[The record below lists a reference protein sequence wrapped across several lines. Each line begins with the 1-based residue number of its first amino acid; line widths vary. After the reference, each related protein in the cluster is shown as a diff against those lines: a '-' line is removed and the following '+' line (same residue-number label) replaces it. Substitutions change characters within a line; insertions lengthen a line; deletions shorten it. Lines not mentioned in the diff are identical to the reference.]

1 MKVTFLFGSGADT
14 DASDKLKSGQSFA
27 EAFLQ
32 NRYSHQ
38 IKSITGFDASHFQL
52 IYPRSK
58 KVFIQTILA
67 QREKA
72 QKLFGTEIVDDIV
85 CYSYEKSSDHLSKK
99 IANHCSSW
107 YDTLKHPNAKS
118 IEIKN
123 FFLQNAVL
131 FDSLDE
137 KFNSLRDT
145 NYNSNAKRVINAY
158 LTVFLLMFESL
169 YDIPLDFEW
178 NYPSIFEKLKEPYDI
193 AFSNGCYYNILANS
207 GIDCNIITTNYTDIV
222 NTLAGRDEN
231 DIVYLHGKMTLFE
244 DLKSLS
250 VFDCKPLQNTNIQ
263 LSHDNQF
270 SNIIPFILI
279 PSGVK
284 PIICQRQIQ
293 EFAKF
298 IHALDQSEYLIVLG
312 YRFNSEDNHIN
323 SIIAEWL
330 RRRQR
335 KLPYL
340 NYNASVDF
348 STFNWAD
355 EFSVGPCEKPA
366 DEVLRSNSQIINI
379 KISKENARS
388 TFEELLSK
396 LR

>member
-27 EAFLQ
+27 EALLQ

-335 KLPYL
+335 KLLYL

-355 EFSVGPCEKPA
+355 EFSVGPCENPA

-388 TFEELLSK
+388 TFEKLLSK

>member
-14 DASDKLKSGQSFA
+14 DANEKLKSGQSFA
-27 EAFLQ
+27 EALLQ

-52 IYPRSK
+52 IYPGSK

-72 QKLFGTEIVDDIV
+72 QKLFGTEIVDDID
-85 CYSYEKSSDHLSKK
+85 CYSYGKGSDDLSKK
-99 IANHCSSW
+99 IAGYCRSW
-107 YDTLKHPNAKS
+107 YGILKHPEVES

-137 KFNSLRDT
+137 KFNSLRDV

-169 YDIPLDFEW
+169 YDIPLNFEW
-178 NYPSIFEKLKEPYDI
+178 SYPSIFEKLRKPYDI
-193 AFSNGCYYNILANS
+193 DSSNGCYYSILSNS

-222 NTLAGRDEN
+222 NAFADRGGD

-250 VFDCKPLQNTNIQ
+250 VFDCRTLQNANTK
-263 LSHDNQF
+263 LSRNNQF
-270 SNIIPFILI
+270 SNTIPFIMI

-330 RRRQR
+330 RRRHR
-335 KLPYL
+335 KLLYL
-340 NYNASVDF
+340 NYNGSVDF

-355 EFSVGPCEKPA
+355 EFSVRTYEYPEN
-366 DEVLRSNSQIINI
+366 EVLRSNSQIVNI
-379 KISKENARS
+379 KIDKETARS
-388 TFEELLSK
+388 TFKELLSK

>member
-1 MKVTFLFGSGADT
+1 
-14 DASDKLKSGQSFA
+14 
-27 EAFLQ
+27 
-32 NRYSHQ
+32 
-38 IKSITGFDASHFQL
+38 
-52 IYPRSK
+52 
-58 KVFIQTILA
+58 
-67 QREKA
+67 
-72 QKLFGTEIVDDIV
+72 
-85 CYSYEKSSDHLSKK
+85 
-99 IANHCSSW
+99 
-107 YDTLKHPNAKS
+107 
-118 IEIKN
+118 
-123 FFLQNAVL
+123 
-131 FDSLDE
+131 
-137 KFNSLRDT
+137 
-145 NYNSNAKRVINAY
+145 
-158 LTVFLLMFESL
+158 
-169 YDIPLDFEW
+169 
-178 NYPSIFEKLKEPYDI
+178 
-193 AFSNGCYYNILANS
+193 
-207 GIDCNIITTNYTDIV
+207 
-222 NTLAGRDEN
+222 
-231 DIVYLHGKMTLFE
+231 MTLFE

-335 KLPYL
+335 KLLYL

-355 EFSVGPCEKPA
+355 EFSVGPCGNPA

>member
-27 EAFLQ
+27 EALLQ

-335 KLPYL
+335 KLLYL

-355 EFSVGPCEKPA
+355 EFSVGPCENPA

>member
-335 KLPYL
+335 KLLYL

>member
-27 EAFLQ
+27 EALLQ

-52 IYPRSK
+52 IYPGSQ

-85 CYSYEKSSDHLSKK
+85 CYSYEKSSDDLSKK
-99 IANHCSSW
+99 IAGYCRSW
-107 YDTLKHPNAKS
+107 YGILKHPEVES

-137 KFNSLRDT
+137 KFNSLRDV

-169 YDIPLDFEW
+169 YDIPLNFEW
-178 NYPSIFEKLKEPYDI
+178 SYSSIFEKLRKPYDI
-193 AFSNGCYYNILANS
+193 DFSNGCYYSILANS

-222 NTLAGRDEN
+222 NAFADRGGD

-250 VFDCKPLQNTNIQ
+250 VFDCRTLQNTNTK
-263 LSHDNQF
+263 LSRNNQF
-270 SNIIPFILI
+270 SNTIPFILI

-330 RRRQR
+330 RRRHR
-335 KLPYL
+335 KLLYL
-340 NYNASVDF
+340 NYNGSVDF

-355 EFSVGPCEKPA
+355 EFSVRTYEYPE
-366 DEVLRSNSQIINI
+366 DEVLRSNSQIVNI
-379 KISKENARS
+379 KIDKETARS
-388 TFEELLSK
+388 TFKELLSK